1 MSVRSAQAQA
11 AIIARTTGT
20 PARTPAAKEEVRK
33 EPAKPGSGKGS
44 TGGAAAGKSA
54 GSSKGAGAQ
63 GLQNQDGM
71 ESGGSVGAQ
80 AGGGAGSLDKR
91 EAQGQ
96 GRGRFDMLQGE
107 STHSKPVPQGPA
119 REQPAPA
126 APELPRERKAAED
139 REHSNAARQA
149 LEGRAKLQAA
159 LAQRI
164 QAGMQDVL
172 GRLTKF
178 IKSPGRLGVVNL
190 TLVLSESAITYE
202 LWKEPSSVPARR
214 ERMALTL
221 GFSPATDNATLL
233 QELMNIV
240 HQAFVDYQ
248 ASRPGKETR
257 AQYEEVLKAYDKANV
272 LPIVPGHDTGPMLA
286 ELAGLKMTAPE
297 SFSRSLLVDPLLLA
311 VGLNPDE
318 GSDTQIMVAGLNV
331 AQLGTLVAHMR
342 RLNPR
347 LTNKQVRQILLNA
360 STDLKTMGRKLMGN
374 MEVEQVQ
381 HMARQLLKLQAV
393 EQLYV

>member
-20 PARTPAAKEEVRK
+20 PARGPAKEEVRK
-33 EPAKPGSGKGS
+33 EPAKPGTGKS
-44 TGGAAAGKSA
+44 SSSPGAASSKSA
-54 GSSKGAGAQ
+54 GGSKGAGAK

-71 ESGGSVGAQ
+71 ESGGAVGAQ
-80 AGGGAGSLDKR
+80 AGGSAGLPDKR
-91 EAQGQ
+91 EPQ
-96 GRGRFDMLQGE
+96 GRGRFDLLQGE
-107 STHSKPVPQGPA
+107 STHSKAHPQGTPA
-119 REQPAPA
+119 RESASA
-126 APELPRERKAAED
+126 VAPELPREKKAED
-139 REHSNAARQA
+139 RERSNTARQA

-164 QAGMQDVL
+164 QAGMLDVL

-178 IKSPGRLGVVNL
+178 LKSPGRLGVVNL

-214 ERMALTL
+214 ERMAQTL
-221 GFSPATDNATLL
+221 GVSPAADDATLL
-233 QELMNIV
+233 KELMGIV
-240 HQAFVDYQ
+240 HQSFVDYQ
-248 ASRPGKETR
+248 ASRPGRETR
-257 AQYEEVLKAYDKANV
+257 AQYEQVLQAYDKVGV
-272 LPIVPGHDTGPMLA
+272 LPIVPGHDTGPMMT
-286 ELAGLKMTAPE
+286 ELAQLKMGHEE

-318 GSDTQIMVAGLNV
+318 GSDTQVMIAGLTV

-360 STDLKTMGRKLMGN
+360 STDLKTMGRKNLGN
-374 MEVEQVQ
+374 FEVEQVQ

>member
-11 AIIARTTGT
+11 AIIARTTST

-33 EPAKPGSGKGS
+33 EPAKPGSGKGT
-44 TGGAAAGKSA
+44 TGGSAAGKSA

-71 ESGGSVGAQ
+71 ESNGSVGAQ
-80 AGGGAGSLDKR
+80 SGGGAGSLDKR
-91 EAQGQ
+91 EGQQ

-107 STHSKPVPQGPA
+107 STHSKPMPQGPA
-119 REQPAPA
+119 REQPSPA

-139 REHSNAARQA
+139 REQSNNAARQA
-149 LEGRAKLQAA
+149 MEGRAKLQAA

-221 GFSPATDNATLL
+221 GFSPAADNATLL
-233 QELMNIV
+233 QELMTIV

-248 ASRPGKETR
+248 ASRPGKEAR
-257 AQYEEVLKAYDKANV
+257 AQYEQVLQAYDKANV

-297 SFSRSLLVDPLLLA
+297 SFSRSLLVDPMLLA
-311 VGLNPDE
+311 VGLTADE
-318 GSDTQIMVAGLNV
+318 GSDTQIMVAGLTV

>member
-71 ESGGSVGAQ
+71 ESGGAVGAQ

-107 STHSKPVPQGPA
+107 STNSKPVPQGPA

-221 GFSPATDNATLL
+221 GFSPAADNATLL

>member
-20 PARTPAAKEEVRK
+20 PARGPAKEEVRK
-33 EPAKPGSGKGS
+33 EPAKPGTGKS
-44 TGGAAAGKSA
+44 SSSSGAAAGKA
-54 GSSKGAGAQ
+54 TGGSKGAAAK

-71 ESGGSVGAQ
+71 ESGGAAGAQ
-80 AGGGAGSLDKR
+80 AGGSAGSLDKR
-91 EAQGQ
+91 EPQ

-107 STHSKPVPQGPA
+107 STHSKPMPQAPG
-119 REQPAPA
+119 REQPPAA
-126 APELPRERKAAED
+126 APELPRERKAGED
-139 REHSNAARQA
+139 REQSNAARQA

-202 LWKEPSSVPARR
+202 LWKEPSAVPARR

-221 GFSPATDNATLL
+221 GLPPAADNATLL
-233 QELMNIV
+233 RELMAIV
-240 HQAFVDYQ
+240 HQAFMDYQ
-248 ASRPGKETR
+248 ASRPGRETR
-257 AQYEEVLKAYDKANV
+257 AQYEDVLQAYDKAGV

-286 ELAGLKMTAPE
+286 ELAGLKMTVPE

-318 GSDTQIMVAGLNV
+318 GSDTQVMIAGLTV

-374 MEVEQVQ
+374 NEVEQVQ